1 MQWLFTFSVLT
12 AMKCSTTSSRG
23 LTARSAR
30 SITSVECFIAV
41 SKLAYRVGPRSYGQ
55 QTHNGQP
62 QLSSA
67 LVFELGGY
75 EEAAEA
81 IARCFQEIAGDQK
94 RPAQAMHML
103 IVILRFIIMGLPA
116 TTKRQRWARTKENKA
131 KKREQ
136 NKRSHQARMKR
147 KRQQQ

>member
-1 MQWLFTFSVLT
+1 MAIHIQCAYCNEVLDDFESGAYCPICKVDHQRRMLHRSQQASVSRWAKKLRT
-12 AMKCSTTSSRG
+12 ADAQR
-23 LTARSAR
+23 AA
-30 SITSVECFIAV
+30 
-41 SKLAYRVGPRSYGQ
+41 
-55 QTHNGQP
+55 